1 LPYWKIAL
9 GLLVGFLILS
19 TYLQVTFYAASDA
32 GSTFQSS
39 YCPIAPANNDAI
51 IAYME
56 REHIHYAWA
65 NNWIADPIVFKS
77 HESIIVSDPLPI
89 IRNISVLDRIPA
101 DTEAVRKAD
110 RPSFLVLVKQNDSH
124 PFMLELL
131 DKQKISY
138 KVARFPSQEGRD
150 VLIITPLNRTVSP
163 LNKSFFSIFICGPY
177 G

>member
-1 LPYWKIAL
+1 
-9 GLLVGFLILS
+9 
-19 TYLQVTFYAASDA
+19 
-32 GSTFQSS
+32 
-39 YCPIAPANNDAI
+39 
-51 IAYME
+51 ME

-110 RPSFLVLVKQNDSH
+110 RPSFLVLVKHND
-124 PFMLELL
+124 PNPLMLELL
-131 DKQKISY
+131 DIQKVKY

-150 VLIITPLNRTVSP
+150 VLVITPLNQTVSP
-163 LNKSFFSIFICGPY
+163 LDTFFYNIFMCSRDS
-177 G
+177 